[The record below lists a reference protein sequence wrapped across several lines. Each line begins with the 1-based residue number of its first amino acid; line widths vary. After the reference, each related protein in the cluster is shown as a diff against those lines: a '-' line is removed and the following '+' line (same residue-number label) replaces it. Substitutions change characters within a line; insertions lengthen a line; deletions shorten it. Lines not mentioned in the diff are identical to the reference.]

1 MRFPVSPNDG
11 FIASAPYR
19 RLVDLLHT
27 FRQANSSV
35 AIITFNYDVALEL
48 ALHYNHVE
56 FSYSLDG
63 KQPPRDVIPLL
74 KLHGSINWGATNLR
88 SDAPISECP
97 IGWLDNSEYYLSCV
111 GRSTAASPNHSLH
124 VGSRFFNYLRER
136 GYKDVREAPV
146 IVPPGMYKTEYQNSL
161 AQVWK
166 AAARELADAEYIYVA
181 GYSLPATDFFF
192 HNLYALGTVGSTIL
206 RRFTVIDT
214 SKEIETRFKSLLG
227 PAARDRFREPY
238 LFGFENA
245 MQGMNIGPWFW
256 E

>member
-1 MRFPVSPNDG
+1 MNSFLDKARDLYPLIQDQRWIDAAKLVFRAISALQRVHSKSELHLFNLESLFTTFEMAATLGYLPDLTEDEISKLVESLQTVIVFTLDYSMRFPVSPNDG

-124 VGSRFFNYLRER
+124 VGS
-136 GYKDVREAPV
+136 
-146 IVPPGMYKTEYQNSL
+146 
-161 AQVWK
+161 
-166 AAARELADAEYIYVA
+166 
-181 GYSLPATDFFF
+181 
-192 HNLYALGTVGSTIL
+192 AL
-206 RRFTVIDT
+206 F
-214 SKEIETRFKSLLG
+214 
-227 PAARDRFREPY
+227 
-238 LFGFENA
+238 
-245 MQGMNIGPWFW
+245 
-256 E
+256 